1 MSMNIPIASRS
12 LAERVAKLRYSR
24 AMANAKTIPRS
35 IRLPKKQSMYWDGD
49 QVVSGYGR
57 YKKRR
62 SYGRRSFKPRSRRF
76 RGRGGYWDDA
86 WGKLGGL
93 FGGYKPG
100 SEESGVAVG
109 QGVWDAG
116 KAAIISGLGAYG
128 TNNVIDQGVPQ
139 ISNPGGSDGC
149 ITIRHKEY
157 IGDVTSASSSAFQL
171 LFNGLRINPGN
182 PLLFPWLSQI
192 ANNFSQYKLCG
203 MLLHYKPTSGAL
215 STTQSLG
222 EIVMACNYNPAETS
236 FVNKQQM
243 LNEVMA
249 VSKVPCQDFCMG
261 VECNPDQTMNGGLLY
276 VCNGTIPTGQDSR
289 FYDHGKLYVA
299 CQGIPATTSAPVG
312 ELWVSYQFEFYK
324 PNLSSLGPN
333 NTPQGYVYHGR
344 NTTYTNANP
353 FGANQTNF
361 VTYVDNIGVTV
372 SANSLTLTQNGAATG
387 NYSVLLIFTG
397 TATASCT
404 SAAVTSSGSCVTST
418 LAYFGGGGGAP
429 VVPPTGNTTQYFQI
443 FSLAYSAVSSGVIT
457 LSGAGVLPTAGTSI
471 DIFIF
476 PTA

>member
-1 MSMNIPIASRS
+1 MAMNIPIASRS
-12 LAERVAKLRYSR
+12 LAERVARMRYSS
-24 AMANAKTIPRS
+24 AMSDAKKMPRTIK
-35 IRLPKKQSMYWDGD
+35 LPKKQSQYWDGLGTIYT
-49 QVVSGYGR
+49 GYGR
-57 YKKRR
+57 YKRRGAQRR
-62 SYGRRSFKPRSRRF
+62 SYNRFKPRSRRF

-86 WGKLGGL
+86 WGKIGGL

-128 TNNVIDQGVPQ
+128 TNNVIDQGVPS

-157 IGDVTSASSSAFQL
+157 VGDVTSNSSAAFQL

-222 EIVMACNYNPAETS
+222 EIVMACNYNPAETA

-243 LNEVMA
+243 LNEIMA

-276 VCNGTIPTGQDSR
+276 VCNGTVPSGQDSR

-333 NTPQGYVYHGR
+333 NTPQGYVYHAR
-344 NTTYTNANP
+344 NTGYTNANP
-353 FGANQTNF
+353 LGANNSGLI
-361 VTYVDNIGVTV
+361 TYVDNIGVTV
-372 SANSLTLTQNGAATG
+372 TPTALQIAQNGAATG
-387 NYSVLLIFTG
+387 NYVLLLLWSGSSTACTVPTVTGSQACATG
-397 TATASCT
+397 TLGYFNG
-404 SAAVTSSGSCVTST
+404 GSD
-418 LAYFGGGGGAP
+418 A
-429 VVPPTGNTTQYFQI
+429 PTGALTTSQCYRLSAF
-443 FSLAYSAVSSGVIT
+443 AYTAVSAGLLTI
-457 LSGAGVLPTAGTSI
+457 GAAGTLPTAGNTVE
-471 DIFIF
+471 IFMF
-476 PTA
+476 PSA